1 MTALTHPGRL
11 PPGFSFASSSCL
23 GIKSHLTYV
32 CWMYMLWTHFG
43 YTSATRHLH
52 GRCGCALVQAHV
64 CPCPCPCLCRSAHA
78 ACIYSACTLLP
89 VSGGQLPIAGRTE
102 WEGTCLRCLSA
113 LALFGSN
120 VDPALS
126 SPLFTP
132 ALSHSERALF
142 RHFYPDYT
150 VRV

>member
-1 MTALTHPGRL
+1 MNSSGEASTGFFIRL
-11 PPGFSFASSSCL
+11 VQLF

-64 CPCPCPCLCRSAHA
+64 CPCPCPCLCRSVHA

-126 SPLFTP
+126 SP
-132 ALSHSERALF
+132 
-142 RHFYPDYT
+142 RHFLIPKGLCFGLFIQT
-150 VRV
+150 TL

>member
-11 PPGFSFASSSCL
+11 PPGFLFASSSCL

-52 GRCGCALVQAHV
+52 DRCGCALVQARV
-64 CPCPCPCLCRSAHA
+64 CPCPCPCLYLFCMHTA
-78 ACIYSACTLLP
+78 ASERR
-89 VSGGQLPIAGRTE
+89 PIANCRTYRMGGHLPTMSFSFSLV
-102 WEGTCLRCLSA
+102 WEQCGSGTI
-113 LALFGSN
+113 
-120 VDPALS
+120 
-126 SPLFTP
+126 FTP

-142 RHFYPDYT
+142 RPFYPDYT
-150 VRV
+150 VVA